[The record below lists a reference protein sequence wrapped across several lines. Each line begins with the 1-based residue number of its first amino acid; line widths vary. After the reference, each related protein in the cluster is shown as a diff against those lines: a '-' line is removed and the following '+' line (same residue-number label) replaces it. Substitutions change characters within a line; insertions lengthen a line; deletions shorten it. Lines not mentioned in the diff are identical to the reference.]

1 MACCGGGYREDRFQ
15 TSIAGNFICA
25 ICQKVLKDPVQCH
38 NEHYF
43 CKACITQ
50 HLKNSQTCPV
60 CMEKVT
66 ETLSRPPRIVTNIL
80 NALIINCDH
89 SERGCTQLIELVRLE
104 DHTRSCNYKP
114 VTCPNEKCAKI
125 MNLADFEEHTSEV
138 CEYRQV
144 YCDECDEDMSAKKY
158 GKHGCVISKD
168 VHAMK
173 ASLIQLQDQV
183 KEMFNT
189 QKETCKAQKEMSE
202 AIKNLTADLKTR
214 DEIPQGNIV
223 VVGGHINRT
232 GTSYDVV
239 TSAVET
245 YSLANRTWS
254 KLATTHGRESLTS
267 HYYNGRVM
275 VTGGAGYVYIKK
287 QGYSASTEYSYS
299 KSIEYIQIPEE
310 AKQPNIDIDCR
321 DESYSFVLELPT
333 ECTGHKTAIINNHL
347 WMVGGYN
354 TNKSNNYLD
363 TIYTTPI
370 KSPFNHTAKCQMSKP
385 LAFHG
390 LEVVNENELLIMG
403 GETLD
408 AHTVDSVLL
417 YNTVT
422 NTLREMHPLP
432 FPMSRM
438 ATVKH
443 EEDVILIGGRGKKA
457 GNTTYLNTVFKYN
470 CKKNEWEQLPGMKHK
485 RSECAAVISGD
496 KVFVMGGYSEEP
508 PYLSSVECFDIKHQ
522 VWHEL
527 PSMSQP
533 RHNFAAV
540 LVP

>member
-1 MACCGGGYREDRFQ
+1 MASCGGGYREDRFQ
-15 TSIAGNFICA
+15 TSIAGNFICP
-25 ICQKVLKDPVQCH
+25 ICQKVLKDPVQCR

-66 ETLSRPPRIVTNIL
+66 EETLSKPPRILTNIL
-80 NALIINCDH
+80 NALMINCDH
-89 SERGCTQLIELVRLE
+89 SERGCTELIELVRLE

-173 ASLIQLQDQV
+173 ASLIQVQEEV
-183 KEMFNT
+183 KKMSKQQKKMF
-189 QKETCKAQKEMSE
+189 K

-223 VVGGHINRT
+223 VVGGCIIK
-232 GTSYDVV
+232 GTKDNNHNNNP
-239 TSAVET
+239 TSSVEM
-245 YSLANRTWS
+245 YSLANRTWR
-254 KLATTHGRESLTS
+254 KLATASQGRECPTA
-267 HYYNGRVM
+267 HFYNRRVM
-275 VTGGAGYVYIKK
+275 VTGGGRYVNPGKINP
-287 QGYSASTEYSYS
+287 ASDGGFYNTAY

-310 AKQPNIDIDCR
+310 TKLHMDCPN
-321 DESYSFVLELPT
+321 ESSSFVLELPIA
-333 ECTGHKTAIINNHL
+333 CAGHKTAIINNHL
-347 WMVGGYN
+347 WTVGGYQN
-354 TNKSNNYLD
+354 DRSKTYLN

-370 KSPFNHTAKCQMSKP
+370 ESPFNHTAKCQMSKP

-403 GETLD
+403 GETPD
-408 AHTVDSVLL
+408 GTVDSVLL

-432 FPMSRM
+432 FQMSRM

-443 EEDVILIGGRGKKA
+443 EEDVIVIGGQTKEDGKI
-457 GNTTYLNTVFKYN
+457 TYLSTVFKYN
-470 CKKNEWEQLPGMKHK
+470 CTKNEWEQLPGMKHK
-485 RSECAAVISGD
+485 RSECAACNV
-496 KVFVMGGYSEEP
+496 Y
-508 PYLSSVECFDIKHQ
+508 
-522 VWHEL
+522 
-527 PSMSQP
+527 
-533 RHNFAAV
+533 
-540 LVP
+540 

>member
-50 HLKNSQTCPV
+50 YLKNSQTCPV

-66 ETLSRPPRIVTNIL
+66 EETLIKPPRIVTNIL
-80 NALIINCDH
+80 NALIINCDY
-89 SERGCTQLIELVRLE
+89 SERGCTELIELVRLE
-104 DHTRSCNYKP
+104 DHTRSCNHKP

-138 CEYRQV
+138 CVYRQV
-144 YCDECDEDMSAKKY
+144 FCDECEKDMSFKKY
-158 GKHGCVISKD
+158 GKHSCVIIKD

-173 ASLIQLQDQV
+173 ASLSQLQDQV
-183 KEMFNT
+183 KEMSKAQN
-189 QKETCKAQKEMSE
+189 EISKAQKEMSKAQKEMLE
-202 AIKNLTADLKTR
+202 AIKNLKAR
-214 DEIPQGNIV
+214 DEIPQGNIFLV
-223 VVGGHINRT
+223 AGDCN
-232 GTSYDVV
+232 S
-239 TSAVET
+239 VEM
-245 YSLANRTWS
+245 YSLAKRTWS
-254 KLATTHGRESLTS
+254 YLASIHQTRIYPTAHF
-267 HYYNGRVM
+267 YNGQIM
-275 VTGGAGYVYIKK
+275 VTGGQDSSRSNGN
-287 QGYSASTEYSYS
+287 SDSTNT
-299 KSIEYIQIPEE
+299 IEYIQISEE
-310 AKQPNIDIDCR
+310 TRLQEKENRP
-321 DESYSFVLELPT
+321 DEISLPFSQLPI
-333 ECTGHKTAIINNHL
+333 ECHGHKTAIVNHHL
-347 WMVGGYN
+347 WTVGGQNRDAKARSTKYFN
-354 TNKSNNYLD
+354 
-363 TIYTTPI
+363 TIYATPA
-370 KSPFNHTAKCQMSKP
+370 KSPSTHTVKCEMPKP

-390 LEVVNENELLIMG
+390 LEIVNENELLIVG
-403 GETLD
+403 GETPD
-408 AHTVDSVLL
+408 GTVDSVML
-417 YNTVT
+417 YKTVT

-443 EEDVILIGGRGKKA
+443 EEDVIVIGGRGKKD
-457 GNTTYLNTVFKYN
+457 GSTTYLNTVFKYN

-485 RSECAAVISGD
+485 RSECAAVISGN
-496 KVFVMGGYSEEP
+496 KVFVMGGYNEEQGW
-508 PYLSSVECFDIKHQ
+508 LSSVECFDIKHQ